1 MHAIIGFCLASFA
14 GVSVLA
20 LAMAAISD
28 GLTGL

>member
-1 MHAIIGFCLASFA
+1 MHAIIGFCMVSFA
-14 GVSVLA
+14 GVGVLA